1 MSTLDSEIYIAF
13 PQLPPLLFALP
24 DGFFFFSNLIYN
36 ASTFNRDLTGTTFL
50 TALEG
55 LSNST
60 EHQGCFTVDICSLC
74 RHHTHTHTH
83 PTYHIPH
90 TPHTTQVHIT
100 HTAQY
105 STYHTPHTPHRPHN
119 THAYPTPHTQCLRG
133 SIYKTTFLCLIPDG
147 FFYAS

>member
-1 MSTLDSEIYIAF
+1 MKCQHVHFGLRDLHFFSTTPTLTVCCQMA
-13 PQLPPLLFALP
+13 
-24 DGFFFFSNLIYN
+24 FFFSNLIYN
-36 ASTFNRDLTGTTFL
+36 ASTFNRDLTGATFL

-74 RHHTHTHTH
+74 RHHTHTHTP
-83 PTYHIPH
+83 PTYHIPY
-90 TPHTTQVHIT
+90 TPHIT
-100 HTAQY
+100 HTTQY
-105 STYHTPHTPHRPHN
+105 STYHTPHIPHRPHN
-119 THAYPTPHTQCLRG
+119 THAYPAPHTQCLRG